1 VNRGAPEPEDGALV
15 RPFYLTRG
23 RTRGNI
29 ALDALVSR
37 SAAPG
42 AHGLEVEGLEV
53 EGLEVEHRRI
63 LELCAEPVAVA
74 EVAGRLQL
82 PLGVV
87 RVLLDDLVD
96 AGCLDV
102 VIDRPLL
109 DDALLERLIRGVER
123 L

>member
-1 VNRGAPEPEDGALV
+1 MNRGAQEPEDGALV
-15 RPFYLTRG
+15 RPFYLTGG

-42 AHGLEVEGLEV
+42 VPDLEV

>member
-1 VNRGAPEPEDGALV
+1 VNGGTQQPQDGALV
-15 RPFYLTRG
+15 RPFYLTGG
-23 RTRGNI
+23 RTRGYI
-29 ALDALVSR
+29 APDALVSR

-42 AHGLEVEGLEV
+42 VPD
-53 EGLEVEHRRI
+53 LEVEHHRI
-63 LELCAEPVAVA
+63 LDLCAEPVAVA
-74 EVAGRLQL
+74 EVAGRLRL

-96 AGCLDV
+96 AGWLDV
-102 VIDRPLL
+102 VLDRPLL